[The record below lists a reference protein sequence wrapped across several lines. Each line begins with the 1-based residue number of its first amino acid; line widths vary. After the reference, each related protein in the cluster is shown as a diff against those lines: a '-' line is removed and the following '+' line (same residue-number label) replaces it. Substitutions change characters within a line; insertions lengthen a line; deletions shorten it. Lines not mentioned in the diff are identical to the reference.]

1 VAYKEKRHTQKVP
14 QKMEYQMDSQLKN
27 ILEKAPYFD
36 DAFYSLRC
44 DSVSNYIND
53 LEYKLYWFKVD
64 DMVAEAKDSYE
75 IAKRCSAKESTII
88 ALKKDHDDI
97 KREYKELKNHLKYVK
112 QKRK

>member
-1 VAYKEKRHTQKVP
+1 
-14 QKMEYQMDSQLKN
+14 MEYQMDSQLKN

-97 KREYKELKNHLKYVK
+97 KREYKELKNQLKYVK